1 MLPKTLPKI
10 LLDIQNLTITFNTK
24 DGPLIAVRDLSF
36 QIKMGET
43 LGVVG
48 ESGCGKSITNLAIMG
63 LLPPQ
68 AIVSATR
75 LSLHLSPEDKNLL
88 TLSERDWQQIRGQDI
103 AMIFQDPMSA
113 LNPCYTVGA
122 QLVETLRVH
131 RDMSRRDALLESL
144 NLMEQVGIPAPSER
158 LKAYPHELSGGMAQR
173 VMIAMAISSNPKLL
187 IADEPTTALDVTIQD
202 QILRLLKD
210 IQEKRQMSLMLVT
223 HDLGVV
229 AQNTDR
235 IQVMYAGEL
244 VEAGLTQDVI
254 HHSTHPYTAGL
265 LAGHPEARSGSGDGT
280 KARLP
285 SIPGMVPNLRQRPQ
299 GCQFHPRCAWAQ
311 KQDQNKCRLEAPHLN
326 GKVRCHFPL
335 QKGDS

>member
-1 MLPKTLPKI
+1 M
-10 LLDIQNLTITFNTK
+10 LLDVQNLTITFNTK
-24 DGPLIAVRDLSF
+24 NGLLTAVRDLSF
-36 QIKMGET
+36 QMETGET

-63 LLPPQ
+63 LLPSQ

-75 LSLHLSPEDKNLL
+75 LSLEGKDLLS
-88 TLSERDWQQIRGQDI
+88 LSEREWQRLRGKDI

-113 LNPCYTVGA
+113 LNPCYSVGD
-122 QLVETLRVH
+122 QLVETLLVH
-131 RDMSRRDALLESL
+131 RDMSKKDARLESL
-144 NLMEQVGIPAPSER
+144 NLMEQVGIPAPGER

-244 VEAGLTQDVI
+244 VEAGLTRDVI

-265 LAGHPEARSGSGDGT
+265 LAGHPDARQSADKT
-280 KARLP
+280 HKARLP
-285 SIPGMVPNLRQRPQ
+285 SIQGMVPNLRQRPQ
-299 GCQFHPRCAWAQ
+299 GCQFHPRCAYAQ
-311 KQDQNKCRLEAPHLN
+311 DKCRLEAPKLT
-326 GKVRCHFPL
+326 GQVSCHYPL
-335 QKGDS
+335 PGSSKIC

>member
-1 MLPKTLPKI
+1 M
-10 LLDIQNLTITFNTK
+10 LLDVQNLTITFNTK
-24 DGPLIAVRDLSF
+24 TGPLTAVRNLSF
-36 QIKMGET
+36 QMEMGET

-68 AIVSATR
+68 AVTSATH
-75 LSLHLSPEDKNLL
+75 LSLEGKNLL
-88 TLSERDWQQIRGQDI
+88 SLNEREWQCLRGKDV

-113 LNPCYTVGA
+113 LNPCYSVGD
-122 QLVETLRVH
+122 QLIETLLVH
-131 RDMSRRDALLESL
+131 AEMSRSDAALESL
-144 NLMEQVGIPAPSER
+144 NLMEQVGIPAPKER

-235 IQVMYAGEL
+235 IQVMYAGEV

-254 HHSTHPYTAGL
+254 HHSTHPYTFGL
-265 LAGHPEARSGSGDGT
+265 LAGHPDARKSGERNHKS
-280 KARLP
+280 RLP
-285 SIPGMVPNLRQRPQ
+285 SIQGMVPNLRQRPK
-299 GCQFHPRCAWAQ
+299 GCQFHPRCSFAQ
-311 KQDQNKCRLEAPHLN
+311 DTCRLEAPQLTVTPGISRATRCYYPLN
-326 GKVRCHFPL
+326 RGEGRTDQC
-335 QKGDS
+335 